1 MKLHKLKTILLSLTL
16 TLSSTG
22 VSAQTTAST
31 LKTSL
36 SSSATTTSSSSSS
49 STSTTT
55 PRPIYAIAHRV
66 LTIDSLTSALNHGA
80 NALEID
86 LTAHKYGWYS
96 DHDNTL
102 CSARSTAEALFR
114 AIAAASKDIS
124 FVWLDIKNPDECD
137 PGRACSIETLRD
149 LARDVLLDA
158 GIAVLYGFYAQ
169 EGSRGFQVISG
180 DLWEKEAVVLSGEV
194 GDVVGWFDDDGGSN
208 SSDVKP
214 KQRVM
219 DYGAVD
225 LTEEVFGSCTIISSS
240 SDDDDDDDDDGEVDE
255 GVCSVLKQGSQAR
268 DGGQIGSVMAW
279 TTDEGEGWM
288 VEKMLGEAGVDG
300 IIYGF
305 SSGEYV
311 DEESVLAAYLDIE
324 DYVQKHP
331 DEMRMA
337 TGEDVPW

>member
-1 MKLHKLKTILLSLTL
+1 MKLHTVKNLLPLLLSLTL
-16 TLSSTG
+16 SNTAA
-22 VSAQTTAST
+22 SAQTTAST
-31 LKTSL
+31 FMTSL
-36 SSSATTTSSSSSS
+36 SPSTTTFSSFTSS
-49 STSTTT
+49 STSTPTSS

-66 LTIDSLTSALNHGA
+66 LTTDSLNAALSHGA

-86 LTAHKYGWYS
+86 LTAHKYGWYA

-102 CSARSTAEALFR
+102 CSARSTASNLFT
-114 AIAAASKDIS
+114 AIASASSSSNIS

-137 PGRACSIETLRD
+137 PSRACSIEALRD
-149 LARDVLLDA
+149 LARELLLEN

-169 EGSRGFQVISG
+169 ESSRGFSVISAE
-180 DLWEKEAVVLSGEV
+180 LKEREAVVLSGRV
-194 GDVVGWFDDDGGSN
+194 GDVKGWFEGLDTNVDA
-208 SSDVKP
+208 

-225 LTEEVFGSCTIISSS
+225 LTEEGFGSC
-240 SDDDDDDDDDGEVDE
+240 DDDDDDDE

-268 DGGQIGSVMAW
+268 EGGQIGSVMSW

-288 VEKMLGEAGVDG
+288 VKKMLGEAGVDG
-300 IIYGF
+300 IIYGL
-305 SSGEYV
+305 SSGEYA

-324 DYVQKHP
+324 DYVQQHP
-331 DEMRMA
+331 GQMRMA

>member
-1 MKLHKLKTILLSLTL
+1 MKLQTIRHILLSLTL
-16 TLSSTG
+16 TLSSRT
-22 VSAQTTAST
+22 SAQTTAST
-31 LKTSL
+31 FTTSL
-36 SSSATTTSSSSSS
+36 SSSATTTS

-66 LTIDSLTSALNHGA
+66 LTPSSLTAALTHGA

-86 LTAHKYGWYS
+86 LTAHKYGWYA

-102 CSARSTAEALFR
+102 CSARSTAEALFN
-114 AIAAASKDIS
+114 AIASAHTTDKSNPNPIS

-137 PGRACSIETLRD
+137 PGRACSIEALRD

-169 EGSRGFQVISG
+169 ETSRGFQVLSG
-180 DLWEKEAVVLSGEV
+180 DLWEREAVVLSGDV
-194 GDVVGWFDDDGGSN
+194 RDVVGWFDEGGSN

-219 DYGAVD
+219 DYGAVE
-225 LTEEVFGSCTIISSS
+225 LTEEGFGTCDSTTSS
-240 SDDDDDDDDDGEVDE
+240 SDGGDDE

-268 DGGQIGSVMAW
+268 DDGQIGSVMAW

-300 IIYGF
+300 IIYGL
-305 SSGEYV
+305 SSGEYA

-337 TGEDVPW
+337 TAEDVPW